1 MGFMKKFKRNTKG
14 KDYVVGDL
22 HGCYDMLMD
31 QLDDLCFNFE
41 SDRLFCCGDLID
53 RGDKSLECLMLMYE
67 PWFFSVRGNHEQM
80 MIDYYVHQQP
90 DGGCWHY
97 NGGVWELDE
106 NPIDMKMWA
115 SEADYLLPYQ
125 IEIDESIG
133 IIHADIGSSWKE
145 VSESNGSTHNCLWD
159 RSRIK
164 NPSIY
169 GDSVEGIKK
178 LYVGHTPTVEG
189 KVVIGNV
196 HYMDSGAVFTGQT
209 LRIEEIIYE

>member
-1 MGFMKKFKRNTKG
+1 MNKFKRNDRG

-31 QLDDLCFNFE
+31 QLLDINFNFAY
-41 SDRLFCCGDLID
+41 DRLFCCGDLID
-53 RGDKSLECLMLMYE
+53 RGDKSLECLLLMYE

-80 MIDYYVHQQP
+80 MIDYYVHGQD
-90 DGGCWHY
+90 DGGLWHM
-97 NGGVWELDE
+97 NGGSWELYE
-106 NPIDMKMWA
+106 NPVEMKELA

-133 IIHADIGSSWKE
+133 IVHADIGSSWREVKE
-145 VSESNGSTHNCLWD
+145 SDGSTHTCLWD
-159 RSRIK
+159 RCRIN

-169 GDSVEGIKK
+169 GDSVTGIDRV
-178 LYVGHTPTVEG
+178 YVGHTPTVEG

-196 HYMDSGAVFTGQT
+196 HYMDSGAVFTGQP
-209 LRIEEIIYE
+209 LRIEEINYEK